1 VAWLLL
7 VATLPGQAG
16 SLRLRFWR
24 QLKAIGAANLRD
36 GVYLLPLR
44 AELRIPLTALCDELI
59 AAGGN
64 AWLIEVP
71 DQSADVDAAWR
82 ALFDRRDA
90 YVEWAGTLNTIEAN
104 FAVASEMESRRQL
117 RQLRKELDAIA
128 ATDFFPDES
137 LDAAQRA
144 LADAEKRLTRQ
155 FAPDEPEAAPG
166 GVILRDRADYRGRV
180 WATRAR
186 PWVDRVA
193 SAWLIRRFIDPQ
205 ARFVWLKDIR
215 DCPADALG
223 FDYDG
228 AAFTHV
234 GKRVTFETLLASFG
248 LDAEPALARLGAL
261 VHALDV
267 GGLPA
272 AEAAGVETLLAG
284 LRASEP
290 DEDRLLDRACD
301 LFDWLLQSYREPTT

>member
-1 VAWLLL
+1 
-7 VATLPGQAG
+7 
-16 SLRLRFWR
+16 
-24 QLKAIGAANLRD
+24 
-36 GVYLLPLR
+36 
-44 AELRIPLTALCDELI
+44 
-59 AAGGN
+59 
-64 AWLIEVP
+64 
-71 DQSADVDAAWR
+71 
-82 ALFDRRDA
+82 
-90 YVEWAGTLNTIEAN
+90 
-104 FAVASEMESRRQL
+104 MESRRQL
-117 RQLRKELDAIA
+117 RQLRKELAAIA
-128 ATDFFPDES
+128 ATEFFPDES

-290 DEDRLLDRACD
+290 DDDRLLDRACD